1 MRKILIPVA
10 AAAVACSSA
19 AFAQTGGAQRHQR
32 WRCGQ
37 VGLGCDRAGEHD
49 CQGRYGEEREENN
62 EEKEGVID
70 MVTAP
75 AMCWQQGVPD
85 RAPASAGAFRICR
98 YRNGLTDGRQPGL
111 ERIPDQCFDRS
122 PIAPVAISAS
132 HDALPRSGA

>member
-1 MRKILIPVA
+1 
-10 AAAVACSSA
+10 
-19 AFAQTGGAQRHQR
+19 
-32 WRCGQ
+32 
-37 VGLGCDRAGEHD
+37 
-49 CQGRYGEEREENN
+49 
-62 EEKEGVID
+62 

-85 RAPASAGAFRICR
+85 RAPASAWAFRICR

-132 HDALPRSGA
+132 HDALPRSGAWHL